1 LLVVNDQV
9 RLVKGTGVSEGNCL
23 AIALPAEYNTTEA
36 LRAVCGQQRYATN
49 GVVNH
54 LVEIEDVDGIGEC
67 LTAGAA
73 GDN

>member
-1 LLVVNDQV
+1 MVVHDQI
-9 RLVKGTGVSEGNCL
+9 RLVKGTGVFEGDCL
-23 AIALPAEYNTTEA
+23 VIDLPAEYDTTET
-36 LRAVCGQQRYATN
+36 LRAVCGQQRNATG

>member
-36 LRAVCGQQRYATN
+36 LRAQQRYATN

>member
-1 LLVVNDQV
+1 MVVHDQV

-23 AIALPAEYNTTEA
+23 AIDLPAEYDTTEP
-36 LRAVCGQQRYATN
+36 LRAVCGQQRNAAD

-54 LVEIEDVDGIGEC
+54 LVEIADVDGIDEC

-73 GDN
+73 GDD